1 MVIKSDKTLSPFAA
15 PAESR
20 SSLRQALPQILA
32 VCVKNVLLLGFG
44 MTLGFPTILIPS
56 LSGNVPDEPIS
67 LGQEAISWIGSINLI
82 CVPVGCLLSG
92 AVTQPIGRKRAMQ
105 LVNIPFLTAWL
116 LFYFSNDVW
125 QIFLA
130 LCITGFTGG
139 LLEAPTLT
147 YVAEIT
153 VPSLRGILSS
163 TAGVAVIC
171 GILAQFLLG
180 TFLNWRVVALVSCA
194 VPITSFLLLFFVP
207 ESPYWLILKNRHDDA
222 KKCIAWLRGWT
233 TIEEIEPEFNEL
245 CKQINA
251 SVTHKPTMV
260 QKLELFTKKN
270 FFWPFCVVMLAFF
283 LSQFSGTTP
292 LQIYAVRI
300 FSSFHAPIG
309 EYYATV
315 AMGVAEVLGCVL
327 STCLVHYTGKRVMNF
342 FSLLSCGACFL
353 IVATFAYLNNINHL
367 EKFSG
372 VSHSQSSRSSWIPL
386 IFLIAAAFCTHT
398 GIKLLPWMLI
408 GEVFSNETRAT
419 ASGFAAAV
427 SYIFGF
433 ISIKVFLSLVETIT
447 LPGTLWMYCAICV
460 VGTIALYF
468 ALPETEGKTLFE
480 ITEHFAGNHEL
491 GNKVTRIKDMKKNG
505 EVNQAYVHN
514 EETRL

>member
-1 MVIKSDKTLSPFAA
+1 L
-15 PAESR
+15 
-20 SSLRQALPQILA
+20 Q
-32 VCVKNVLLLGFG
+32 
-44 MTLGFPTILIPS
+44 
-56 LSGNVPDEPIS
+56 
-67 LGQEAISWIGSINLI
+67 
-82 CVPVGCLLSG
+82 
-92 AVTQPIGRKRAMQ
+92 
-105 LVNIPFLTAWL
+105 
-116 LFYFSNDVW
+116 
-125 QIFLA
+125 
-130 LCITGFTGG
+130 
-139 LLEAPTLT
+139 TLT

-194 VPITSFLLLFFVP
+194 VPITSFVLLFFVP

-245 CKQINA
+245 CKQIIA

-372 VSHSQSSRSSWIPL
+372 VSHSQSSGSSWIPL

-505 EVNQAYVHN
+505 EVNQAYVPN